1 MQEKTPISHLAGLGF
16 FLYSDELRQTQYV
29 STNFNLGTK
38 YRMFATRSVD
48 MLYTVEQFTEAAKA
62 VRRQP
67 GIGGNAHKL
76 LQETRVAEAH
86 NGSPCPFCVS
96 AMLPQV
102 AVCETFRV

>member
-1 MQEKTPISHLAGLGF
+1 
-16 FLYSDELRQTQYV
+16 
-29 STNFNLGTK
+29 
-38 YRMFATRSVD
+38 

-86 NGSPCPFCVS
+86 NGSPCPFCV
-96 AMLPQV
+96 LGKG
-102 AVCETFRV
+102 